1 MNFGPGIEGNPEV
14 ETSQNS
20 ELEGPAAV
28 KRKLSDKSL
37 KECNST
43 TRDQKKAKYKLI
55 AQFKGMNEL
64 EFSRWVIS
72 ATPSEREKVLRDFK
86 KREQKKIAEGRNR
99 GC

>member
-20 ELEGPAAV
+20 ELESPASV

-43 TRDQKKAKYKLI
+43 TRDQKKALYKLI

-86 KREQKKIAEGRNR
+86 KRKQKKIAEG
-99 GC
+99 